1 MSVLHEV
8 EEALSASPGLA
19 WQRALAVSLAAEMD
33 EKPNASI
40 AKELAALMTALGA
53 ASVVKKGDVS
63 DDLASRRAERRKAA
77 SS

>member
-1 MSVLHEV
+1 MSVLYEV
-8 EEALSASPGLA
+8 ETALADNPGLP

-40 AKELAALMTALGA
+40 AKELAGLMTALGA
-53 ASVVKKGDVS
+53 ANVEKKGDVS
-63 DDLASRRAERRKAA
+63 DDLASRRAARRKAA